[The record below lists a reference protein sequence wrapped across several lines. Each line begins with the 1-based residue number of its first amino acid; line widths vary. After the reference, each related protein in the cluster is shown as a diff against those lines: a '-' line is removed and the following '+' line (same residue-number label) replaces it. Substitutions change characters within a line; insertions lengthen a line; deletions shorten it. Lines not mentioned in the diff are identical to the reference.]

1 MCSNIQPWA
10 WLVERE
16 ERGKTIDS
24 RTIPHLVKRVLDFGA
39 HWRMFFLQ
47 EQMIKSGTLSPH
59 QTVWKSAKTMSY
71 SNFSAKN
78 NFYWKSQFE
87 YKFKA
92 FVLWN
97 FIFQWKTNNLE
108 KMLLACEAI
117 MNNRL
122 FWKLAWWYSIMVLRK
137 DRRVESLARKLH
149 PLGSKCEISWW
160 EWEEGSPLLKMH
172 IFVSKCIAAAAP

>member
-78 NFYWKSQFE
+78 NLLSRNP
-87 YKFKA
+87 KF

-137 DRRVESLARKLH
+137 DRREES
-149 PLGSKCEISWW
+149 P
-160 EWEEGSPLLKMH
+160 
-172 IFVSKCIAAAAP
+172 

>member
-87 YKFKA
+87 YKSKA

-137 DRRVESLARKLH
+137 DRRERRFLS
-149 PLGSKCEISWW
+149 SKKIASFRVKVWN
-160 EWEEGSPLLKMH
+160 
-172 IFVSKCIAAAAP
+172 FVMRVRRREPPFKNAYFCK